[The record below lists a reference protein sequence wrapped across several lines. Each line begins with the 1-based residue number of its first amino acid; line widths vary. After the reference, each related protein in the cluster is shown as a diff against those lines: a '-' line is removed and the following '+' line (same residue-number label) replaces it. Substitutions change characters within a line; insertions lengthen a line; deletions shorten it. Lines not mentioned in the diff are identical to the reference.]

1 MLYYKNSRFHFGGMS
16 FALPENILID
26 TDYERDTPN
35 GFAFLSHDR
44 KIRITVSTEEVTQS
58 LKDYIK
64 SYDFAENG
72 FTVSSITEGG
82 YAGICGERAVYSD
95 TAHEYCE
102 TRLKLPRP
110 DDGMT
115 AFTIFIEV
123 CKKEISIDEAVKQPI
138 ITKLLMSLEKDF

>member
-82 YAGICGERAVYSD
+82 YAGSAENARFIRTQRTN
-95 TAHEYCE
+95 TAKRGLNY
-102 TRLKLPRP
+102 RVQ
-110 DDGMT
+110 MT
-115 AFTIFIEV
+115 V
-123 CKKEISIDEAVKQPI
+123 
-138 ITKLLMSLEKDF
+138 

>member
-44 KIRITVSTEEVTQS
+44 KIRITVSTQEVTQS

-64 SYDFAENG
+64 SDDFAENG
-72 FTVSSITEGG
+72 FTEV
-82 YAGICGERAVYSD
+82 
-95 TAHEYCE
+95 E
-102 TRLKLPRP
+102 TPVLIKSTNRGRVRGNLRRTRGLFGHSARILRN
-110 DDGMT
+110 
-115 AFTIFIEV
+115 A
-123 CKKEISIDEAVKQPI
+123 A
-138 ITKLLMSLEKDF
+138 

>member
-1 MLYYKNSRFHFGGMS
+1 MLYYKNSRFYFGGMS

-26 TDYERDTPN
+26 TDYERGTPN

-44 KIRITVSTEEVTQS
+44 KIRITVRTEEAAQS

-64 SYDFAENG
+64 SDDFAENG
-72 FTVSSITEGG
+72 FTVSAITDGG

-95 TAHEYCE
+95 AAHEYCE

-110 DDGMT
+110 EDGMT
-115 AFTIFIEV
+115 AFIIFIEV
-123 CKKEISIDEAVKQPI
+123 CKKEIAIDEAVKHPI
-138 ITKLLMSLEKDF
+138 IAELLMSLEKDF

>member
-1 MLYYKNSRFHFGGMS
+1 MLYYKNSRFYFGGMS

-26 TDYERDTPN
+26 TDYECGTPN

-44 KIRITVSTEEVTQS
+44 KIRISVWTEEAAQS

-64 SYDFAENG
+64 SDDFAENG
-72 FTVSSITEGG
+72 FTVSAITDGG

-95 TAHEYCE
+95 AAHEYCE

-110 DDGMT
+110 EDGMT
-115 AFTIFIEV
+115 AFIIFIEV
-123 CKKEISIDEAVKQPI
+123 CKKEIAIDEAVKHPI
-138 ITKLLMSLEKDF
+138 IVKLLMSLEKDF

>member
-1 MLYYKNSRFHFGGMS
+1 MLYYKNSRFYFGGMS

-44 KIRITVSTEEVTQS
+44 KIRITVRTEEAAQS

-64 SYDFAENG
+64 SDDFAENG
-72 FTVSSITEGG
+72 FTVSAITEGG

-95 TAHEYCE
+95 AAHEYCE
-102 TRLKLPRP
+102 TRLKLPHP
-110 DDGMT
+110 EDGMT
-115 AFTIFIEV
+115 AFIIFIEV
-123 CKKEISIDEAVKQPI
+123 CKKEIAIDEAVKHPI
-138 ITKLLMSLEKDF
+138 IAELLMSLEKDF

>member
-1 MLYYKNSRFHFGGMS
+1 MS
-16 FALPENILID
+16 A
-26 TDYERDTPN
+26 
-35 GFAFLSHDR
+35 
-44 KIRITVSTEEVTQS
+44 
-58 LKDYIK
+58 
-64 SYDFAENG
+64 
-72 FTVSSITEGG
+72 ITEGG

-110 DDGMT
+110 EDGMT

-138 ITKLLMSLEKDF
+138 IAKLLMSLEKDF